1 KTERIHGADR
11 RLAPCHE
18 LCSGSRLASG
28 CVHELRIFARQAGRP
43 RQRLR
48 PGSHLSRD
56 LRAPVSAVGRDLERD
71 PGALYSANL
80 PTLGKQR
87 RDLRRESAD
96 PATKDERQ
104 RLGLAVV
111 SALVDENAGRSRHL
125 AGPEISLPAADA
137 NEAEPVEIDV
147 SVVAPLDVPEKDGF

>member
-1 KTERIHGADR
+1 
-11 RLAPCHE
+11 
-18 LCSGSRLASG
+18 
-28 CVHELRIFARQAGRP
+28 RQAGRP

-104 RLGLAVV
+104 RLGLAAV
-111 SALVDENAGRSRHL
+111 SPLADENAGRSRHL

-147 SVVAPLDVPEKDGF
+147 SVVAPLDVPEKDGFAVAVVRGLGERAGARDGAAAVVEPISQNVPGGDG